1 MYSRPIHVIAVT
13 VAAVVTDCIL
23 LLFAVSI
30 LVVSPMLLIVC
41 YSLLIASFCVVNL
54 WTLYRTRRRL
64 LKYRPIDELKR
75 MAGALNIALPAVY
88 YLGSLDSGIIG
99 SLGLTGA
106 LAVTVP
112 SLLNWLAIEKN
123 LRFNQAV
130 LAA

>member
-1 MYSRPIHVIAVT
+1 MYSRPIHITAVT

-23 LLFAVSI
+23 LLFAISI

-75 MAGALNIALPAVY
+75 IAGVLNIALPAVY
-88 YLGSLDSGIIG
+88 YLGSLDSGVIG
-99 SLGLTGA
+99 SLGLSGA
-106 LAVTVP
+106 LAVMVP
-112 SLLNWLAIEKN
+112 SLLNWLAIENN

-130 LAA
+130 LIA